1 MLRRDFIKLV
11 VASLSAYPFAA
22 IAQRSIPVIGVL
34 SPAVRPTTFSSSI
47 YAAFSQG
54 MRELGYVEG
63 KDYSIE
69 WRFANGDYAR
79 LPELANEL
87 VELKVNVIFA
97 TSTPSILAVHKA
109 TTSIPIVMGFYED
122 DPTDYGLAATLAH
135 PGGNV
140 TGLAAMQME
149 SLSKHLDLTRGMLP
163 SLNRLGILINPNVG
177 SHRTALLKLQDAAEK
192 AGMRISDLEARTP
205 QDIETAFSA
214 MGQANKLDAIFMMGD
229 ALFFGIRQRIAEL
242 SLNHQLP
249 LVAAGPR
256 EYALAGALVTYGA
269 NITDLFHRSATYVDK
284 ILKGAKP
291 GDMPIE
297 QPIKFDL
304 VVNLKTAK
312 ALGVEIPDKMLAI
325 ADEVIE

>member
-149 SLSKHLDLTRGMLP
+149 SLSKHLDLTRAMLP

>member
-1 MLRRDFIKLV
+1 MIRRDFIKLV

-22 IAQRSIPVIGVL
+22 TAQRSIPVIGVL

-47 YAAFSQG
+47 YGAFSQG

-140 TGLAAMQME
+140 TGLAAMQVE
-149 SLSKHLDLTRGMLP
+149 SLSKHLDLTRAMLP
-163 SLNRLGILINPNVG
+163 KLNRLGILINPNVG

-214 MGQANKLDAIFMMGD
+214 MGQANKLDAIFMLGD

-269 NITDLFHRSATYVDK
+269 SITDLFRRSATYVDK

-312 ALGVEIPDKMLAI
+312 ALGVQIPDKMLAI

>member
-1 MLRRDFIKLV
+1 MLRRDFIKLI

-122 DPTDYGLAATLAH
+122 DPTEYGLAATLAH

-140 TGLAAMQME
+140 TGLAAMQVE
-149 SLSKHLDLTRGMLP
+149 SLSKHLDLTRAMLP

-312 ALGVEIPDKMLAI
+312 ALGVQIPDKMLAI